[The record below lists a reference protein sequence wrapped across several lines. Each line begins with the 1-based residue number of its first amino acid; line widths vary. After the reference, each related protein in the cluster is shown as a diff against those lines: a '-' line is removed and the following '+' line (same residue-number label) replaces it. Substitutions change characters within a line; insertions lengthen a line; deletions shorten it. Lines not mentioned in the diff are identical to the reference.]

1 MNIYETLR
9 KLSKV
14 YKMKFPK
21 GTRIQLIQM
30 GVDPQPIPLGTTGT
44 IDFID
49 DLAQIHV
56 SWDNGSTLALVPQE
70 DLFRIIS

>member
-30 GVDPQPIPLGTTGT
+30 GVDPQPIPLGKTGT